1 MATLH
6 GLFEQQV
13 TETPHAT
20 ALVEGDKS
28 ITSGEL
34 NALAN
39 QFAHYLIAQ
48 GVKPNEVVA
57 IGLTHSI
64 ELIVAILGILKA
76 GCTYITLDLNWP
88 EQRISY
94 ILGDSRAV
102 LLVTTNSV
110 AKRLLSSTCLLPVF
124 YSDRQWSDLA
134 NDSSS
139 NPELFVPTETIAYIV
154 YTSGSTGKPKG
165 VLGPHRGMINRLE
178 WSWPAFPFQAH
189 ERCVAKTTLG
199 FVDSVAEIFAPI
211 CKGIPL
217 YLMGVEPAKQS
228 PENFVSLLAEARV
241 TRIILVPS
249 LLNTLL
255 TLFPDLS
262 TKLPDLRHWEIS
274 GEAVTATLAKR
285 FLATYPSHNAKLLN
299 YYGSSEVIDATF
311 HQIIEDDLSLTCSMP
326 IGKCIPHMKYYLL
339 DDQMQSVTVAR
350 EKGNLYLAGGN
361 LAVGYLNQPE
371 LTAKA
376 FLPNPFPEDAALYPM
391 IYKMGDIGSFSEDG
405 VLFYHGRSDHQV
417 KINGIRVELGE
428 IEAALLRCRGVH
440 LSAVRYWQS
449 NNSQH
454 GLLVA
459 YISYKST
466 EAGDRMSTE
475 AIQERLK
482 EELPPY
488 MIPAQIVV
496 LDPMPLNANGKVDR
510 LALTQP
516 TTPVAN
522 SPAAEG
528 NLPETAFE
536 KELLSLFQV
545 ELGEEFPIDIH
556 MSFTAMGLSSLLFA
570 LIRAQIQK
578 QYSMELTLREMIQAE
593 NIKKLSNFLFSSDA
607 GEDSDKENIPFPKNN
622 QAKLKKNNSLSSDI
636 IIQESPIKNCTLVD
650 LATKGSLLNIPFY
663 DCKTGISYS
672 LFTQDHFE
680 SALQLAAEVFTVSE
694 PLCSHLHM
702 TVEEFKAIYSVY
714 FAQAI
719 EEKLSVVATK
729 NNNNQVI
736 AVTIGV
742 DRYGKGII
750 PDIENIPSLVM
761 KEKLRPMYEITDSV
775 YLGERNIINS
785 DQPGQVVTQLITA
798 VDPDCMGAEIGLTI
812 EKYSASLAI
821 QKGFQMIVSEL
832 SSPLSQSLA
841 KTLGFT
847 LHPLCC
853 YETYKDTKDQ
863 LPFQGLP
870 GGLQLAT
877 LALPSLQ

>member
-13 TETPHAT
+13 TETPRAT

-28 ITSGEL
+28 ITSTEL

-48 GVKPNEVVA
+48 GVSPNEVVS

-94 ILGDSRAV
+94 ILSDSRAV

-110 AKRLLSSTCLLPVF
+110 AKRLLSSPTGLLPVF
-124 YSDRQWSDLA
+124 YTDSQWHELA
-134 NDSSS
+134 TYSSS
-139 NPELFVPTETIAYIV
+139 NPVLFVLPETIAYIV

-228 PENFVSLLAEARV
+228 PENFVSLLAEARI

-262 TKLPDLRHWEIS
+262 KRLPDLRHWEIS

-339 DDQMQSVTVAR
+339 DDQMQPVMVAG
-350 EKGNLYLAGGN
+350 EKGNLYLTGGN

-371 LTAKA
+371 LTARA
-376 FLPNPFPEDAALYPM
+376 FLPNPFPEDVSLYPM

-466 EAGDRMSTE
+466 EAGDRLSTE
-475 AIQERLK
+475 VIQERLK

-488 MIPAQIVV
+488 MVPAQIVV

-516 TTPVAN
+516 NTAVN
-522 SPAAEG
+522 SPTAEG
-528 NLPETAFE
+528 NLPETALE

-545 ELGEEFPIDIH
+545 ELGEQFHIDIH

-578 QYSMELTLREMIQAE
+578 KYSMELTLPQMIQAE
-593 NIKKLSNFLFSSDA
+593 NIKKLSNFLFSSEDD
-607 GEDSDKENIPFPKNN
+607 GDSDKENIPFPKNN
-622 QAKLKKNNSLSSDI
+622 QDKLKKNVSSSPDI
-636 IIQESPIKNCTLVD
+636 IIQESPIKDCTLVD
-650 LATKGSLLNIPFY
+650 LATKGSLLKEPFH
-663 DCKTGISYS
+663 DFKTGISYS

-702 TVEEFKAIYSVY
+702 TVEEFKAIYSIY

-729 NNNNQVI
+729 NNNQVI

-750 PDIENIPSLVM
+750 PDIENIQSLAM

-775 YLGERNIINS
+775 YLGEQNVNS
-785 DQPGQVVTQLITA
+785 DHPGQVVSQLITA

-821 QKGFQMIVSEL
+821 QKGFQRIVSEL

-847 LHPLCC
+847 LRPLCC
-853 YETYKDTKDQ
+853 YETYKDSTDH
-863 LPFQGLP
+863 LPFQSLP

-877 LALPSLQ
+877 LTLPSLQ